1 MTQLS
6 QLLPRNSTPLERA
19 LADAMAA
26 RVDPGVIARYHNPDT
41 CPTELL
47 PWLAWEAHVDGWD
60 TAVTESQQRALIRNS
75 WDLHKYKGTPWAVLT
90 ALAAIGYPRA
100 RLAEWWEHTPPGR
113 PGTFRVTL
121 PWQPAL
127 SDAAEWARLR
137 AAVTAYKNVRSW
149 PEWAT
154 VIVPTDDPDALPD
167 DPDAWPTPT
176 LQTYARASLTT
187 LARYNAPT
195 PAGAAAIPHARAAA
209 GLIARPALAAGQ
221 LGAAASAGAGAV
233 VIARLGALPPDDWR
247 TWSAVSLRRALR
259 AVHSTGGAACVR
271 VRYHAAPA
279 STATQPAPR
288 LAAALIC
295 RYAPAA
301 GQLGAAAS
309 AGAGAA
315 VIARLGALPPD
326 SWRTWSAVSLRR
338 ALRAAH
344 STGGAAGVRVRY
356 HAAAPAAATLQ
367 VAARYGI
374 GVALVTR
381 LGQPAK
387 FDAWRPILLTDDG
400 GPLLTD
406 DGGAIEL

>member
-60 TAVTESQQRALIRNS
+60 TAVTEAQQRALIRNS

-100 RLAEWWEHTPPGR
+100 RLTEWWEQTPQGH
-113 PGTFRVTL
+113 PGTFRVAL

-127 SDAAEWARLR
+127 ADAAEWARIKS
-137 AAVTAYKNVRSW
+137 AVAAYKNVRSW

-154 VIVPTDDPDALPD
+154 VIVPIDHPD
-167 DPDAWPTPT
+167 DPDAWPSPT
-176 LQTYARASLTT
+176 LQTYARASLAT

-195 PAGAAAIPHARAAA
+195 PAGTAAIPHARAAA
-209 GLIARPALAAGQ
+209 GLIARPA
-221 LGAAASAGAGAV
+221 
-233 VIARLGALPPDDWR
+233 
-247 TWSAVSLRRALR
+247 
-259 AVHSTGGAACVR
+259 
-271 VRYHAAPA
+271 
-279 STATQPAPR
+279 
-288 LAAALIC
+288 
-295 RYAPAA
+295 PAA

-309 AGAGAA
+309 AGAGAL

-356 HAAAPAAATLQ
+356 HAAAPAAAATQPAPRL
-367 VAARYGI
+367 AA
-374 GVALVTR
+374 ALICR
-381 LGQPAK
+381 LGQPAT
-387 FDAWRPILLTDDG
+387 FDARRPILLTDDG

-406 DGGAIEL
+406 DGAEIEL

>member
-1 MTQLS
+1 MSLAA
-6 QLLPRNSTPLERA
+6 LLPPNSTPLERA
-19 LADAMAA
+19 VVDALA
-26 RVDPGVIARYHNPDT
+26 VGTDPSIIRRYHNPDA

-47 PWLAWEAHVDGWD
+47 PLLAWERHVDGAD
-60 TAVTESQQRALIRNS
+60 AAATPDQLRELIKRS
-75 WDLHKYKGTPWAVLT
+75 FELHRLRGTPWAVLT

-100 RLAEWWEHTPPGR
+100 RLTEWWEQTPQGH

-127 SDAAEWARLR
+127 AAASEWARIKS
-137 AAVTAYKNVRSW
+137 AVAAYKNIRSW
-149 PEWAT
+149 PEWET
-154 VIVPTDDPDALPD
+154 VIVPIDHPDDPGSLPD
-167 DPDAWPTPT
+167 DPDAWPSPT
-176 LQTYARASLTT
+176 LQTYARASLAT

-195 PAGAAAIPHARAAA
+195 PAGTAAIPHARAAA
-209 GLIARPALAAGQ
+209 GLIARPAL
-221 LGAAASAGAGAV
+221 
-233 VIARLGALPPDDWR
+233 
-247 TWSAVSLRRALR
+247 
-259 AVHSTGGAACVR
+259 
-271 VRYHAAPA
+271 
-279 STATQPAPR
+279 
-288 LAAALIC
+288 
-295 RYAPAA
+295 AA

>member
-1 MTQLS
+1 M
-6 QLLPRNSTPLERA
+6 
-19 LADAMAA
+19 
-26 RVDPGVIARYHNPDT
+26 
-41 CPTELL
+41 L

-60 TAVTESQQRALIRNS
+60 TAVTEAQQRALIRNS

-100 RLAEWWEHTPPGR
+100 RLTEWWEHTPPGH

-121 PWQPAL
+121 PWLPAL
-127 SDAAEWARLR
+127 SDAAEWARIKS
-137 AAVTAYKNVRSW
+137 AVAAYKNVRSW

-154 VIVPTDDPDALPD
+154 VIVPIERPDDPGSLPD
-167 DPDAWPTPT
+167 DPDAWPAPT
-176 LQTYARASLTT
+176 VQTYARASLAT

-195 PAGAAAIPHARAAA
+195 PAGTAAIPHARAAA
-209 GLIARPALAAGQ
+209 ALIARPALAAGQ
-221 LGAAASAGAGAV
+221 LGAAASAGAGAQ
-233 VIARLGALPPDDWR
+233 VIARLGALPPDNWR
-247 TWSAVSLRRALR
+247 TWAAVSLRRALR
-259 AVHSTGGAACVR
+259 AAHSTGGAAGVR

-279 STATQPAPR
+279 ASATPSSH
-288 LAAALIC
+288 AAAAGLIA
-295 RYAPAA
+295 RPALAA
-301 GQLGAAAS
+301 GQLSADASVGARAL
-309 AGAGAA
+309 

-326 SWRTWSAVSLRR
+326 NWRTWSAVSLRR